1 MTLKQTLIVF
11 AVTMTLVSGSSV
23 PLVAQ
28 GRVTK
33 EADAAAAK
41 VRAKKVSETQVEF
54 ELMTGRQG
62 PGVAAQ
68 KWGRV
73 FNSLEVRLRIRRS
86 VLDDK
91 PEIKERM
98 FGTIRKVTVRGILD
112 RDGKIVFPARKFS
125 LAETKPLKEWIREL
139 ETYGGQGSP
148 EGQPLFGLN
157 QSQFARVYAELS
169 TVVENE
175 VKGIALDEAVKKLK
189 FNKSYEVRFAD
200 VAERYLKKS
209 PQRRGLRQEYKGFAK
224 GLALASILNE
234 YGLGFRPTR
243 TPEGNLELLVRPI
256 EVSLDRWPIGWPLKV
271 SNLKAA
277 PKLYKIVPVELDKIP
292 MQDVLDAASVA
303 SGVPILADYYNI
315 AKEGV
320 GIEKQEVSYPAKRT
334 SWSLLL
340 KGITNPL
347 KLTRRV
353 LVDENGTPFVW
364 VTTIRA
370 NRTRL

>member
-1 MTLKQTLIVF
+1 
-11 AVTMTLVSGSSV
+11 
-23 PLVAQ
+23 
-28 GRVTK
+28 
-33 EADAAAAK
+33 
-41 VRAKKVSETQVEF
+41 
-54 ELMTGRQG
+54 MTGRQG
-62 PGVAAQ
+62 QGIAAQ

-73 FNSLEVRLRIRRS
+73 FNSLEIRLRIRRS

-91 PEIKERM
+91 PELTERM
-98 FGTIRKVTVRGILD
+98 FGTIRKVTVRGVLD
-112 RDGKIVFPARKFS
+112 RDGKIIFPQRKYS
-125 LAETKPLKEWIREL
+125 LADTKPLKEWIREL
-139 ETYGGQGSP
+139 ETYGAQGSP

-169 TVVENE
+169 QVAESE
-175 VKGIALDEAVKKLK
+175 VKGLSLEEAVQKLK
-189 FNKSYEVRFAD
+189 FNKSYGVRFAD
-200 VAERYLKKS
+200 SAEQFLKKT
-209 PQRRGLRQEYKGFAK
+209 PQQCKLRQEYKGFSK
-224 GLALASILNE
+224 GLALASMLNE

-243 TPEGNLELLVRPI
+243 TPEGNLEFLVRPI
-256 EVSLDRWPIGWPLKV
+256 EVSKDRWPIGWPLKV

-277 PKLYKIVPVELDKIP
+277 PKLYKIVPVQLDKIP
-292 MQDVLDAASVA
+292 LQDVLEAASVA
-303 SGVPILADYYNI
+303 SGVTILADYYNI

-320 GIEKQEVSYPAKRT
+320 DIEKQAVSYPAKRT